1 MVRLLTGILNSH
13 VKFSYKN
20 KNTKW
25 YLILVLRTC
34 TFPPSMGKARNI
46 SFLKKI
52 GFRIMQLREQRGI
65 TQEAFLYD
73 TGINIG
79 RIERAERDFSMTT
92 LFNICKHLKISP
104 QEFFSEVK

>member
-1 MVRLLTGILNSH
+1 
-13 VKFSYKN
+13 
-20 KNTKW
+20 
-25 YLILVLRTC
+25 
-34 TFPPSMGKARNI
+34 
-46 SFLKKI
+46 
-52 GFRIMQLREQRGI
+52 MQLREQRGI

-104 QEFFSEVK
+104 QEFFSKVK